1 MKRYDVIIIGCG
13 PAGAAAAKIL
23 KNNNINYCIIEKN
36 KFPREKLCGGALSS
50 KTQNLLSELGFDI
63 KKNKKREIKE
73 VVFAAKNIKYSME
86 LINKIVMIDRAEFDY
101 NNLKELDKKNIFYEE
116 NIINVENNILTTNK
130 DKYKFKYI
138 IFADGVNGYSRRL
151 ISNRKFG
158 LCIEYNV
165 NTKTDNA
172 ILDFCAIESGY
183 GWIFPK
189 EKHTTIGIGEFNDK
203 KVDYQNLLTSF
214 AKKYNFDIEKNKV
227 KGYFIPIF
235 SKDIFKKSVID
246 NKYILI
252 GDSASLVD
260 QVSGEGIYYALA
272 SGKIAA
278 ESIVYCLNN
287 NDMIKKIYFKNTKNI
302 YKDLKKRKF
311 LSKLLYSKYG
321 SFFIKIGLSNKIFI
335 KILNKMFG

>member
-1 MKRYDVIIIGCG
+1 MKKYDVIIVGGG
-13 PAGAAAAKIL
+13 PAGVSAAKVL
-23 KNNNINYCIIEKN
+23 KANNINFCIIEKN

-50 KTQNLLSELGFDI
+50 KTQSLLSELGFDI
-63 KKNKKREIKE
+63 KEYKKREIKE

-101 NNLKELDKKNIFYEE
+101 NNINQIDEKNIFYDE
-116 NIINVENNILTTNK
+116 NIINIENNILTTTK

-138 IFADGVNGYSRRL
+138 IFADGVNGYSRKL

-158 LCIEYNV
+158 FCVEYNV

-189 EKHTTIGIGEFNDK
+189 EKHTTIGIGKFNDK
-203 KVDYQNLLTSF
+203 KVDYQNLLISF
-214 AKKYNFDIEKNKV
+214 AKKYNFDIDKDKI
-227 KGYFIPIF
+227 KGYFIPVF
-235 SKDIFKKSVID
+235 SKNVFKKSVID

-278 ESIVYCLNN
+278 ESIVYCLNSS
-287 NDMIKKIYFKNTKNI
+287 DMLKKIYFKNAKEI
-302 YKDLKKRKF
+302 YKDLRRRQI
-311 LSKLLYSKYG
+311 LSQLLYSKHG
-321 SFFIKIGLSNKIFI
+321 GFFIKVGLSNKIFI
-335 KILNKMFG
+335 KILNRMFG